1 VLIRPGEGARCL
13 DPATDLLIGVDASV
27 TRHDRSADLLPGDT
41 LLLYTDGLV
50 ERRDV
55 AMDLSLDRLVRAAGR
70 LAYREPQRL
79 VEELTAE
86 LVDGRPADDVAL
98 LAVRVLERADPGAGI

>member
-1 VLIRPGEGARCL
+1 
-13 DPATDLLIGVDASV
+13 
-27 TRHDRSADLLPGDT
+27 
-41 LLLYTDGLV
+41 
-50 ERRDV
+50 
-55 AMDLSLDRLVRAAGR
+55 VRAAGR